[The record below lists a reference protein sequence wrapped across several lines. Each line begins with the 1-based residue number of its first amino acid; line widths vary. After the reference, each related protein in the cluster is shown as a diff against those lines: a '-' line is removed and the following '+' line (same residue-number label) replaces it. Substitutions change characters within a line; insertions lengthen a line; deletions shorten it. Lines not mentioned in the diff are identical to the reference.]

1 MFVWISP
8 VYNFPL
14 DPCCSLSRQLMRA
27 QIPKSHIY
35 LQTLCFA
42 LMEKMLAMLVLLIL
56 KPETVSAG
64 WSVTFEKTDPCA
76 LKGSSVELSCSYNYT
91 DEETVKKTA
100 WYKGELENGS
110 WRRVALSDLPSYQNR
125 FEYLGD
131 QQHDCGL
138 AIDDLQVNDTGHYYF
153 RFDTEAYG
161 RRSKESVYL
170 TVTELSAKVYPDSV
184 RAGDYVTLECITTCQ
199 LNGTVWFKDG
209 LPVATSEF
217 QARAEDAGNYFC
229 AVKGQ
234 ESVLSDPVALRV
246 QYPPLNVSVEMSYSG
261 HLTMGSSVN
270 LTCSSAANPAADN
283 YTWYSSA
290 GSSFSSLL
298 QVGSGQV
305 LSLPSVEASHT
316 GLYLCQA
323 SNRLGENN
331 SNEVL
336 LTVDETDTNRV
347 ILFVGIGVKV
357 FIGLLL
363 PIVIIWAWR
372 EIVIMKTS
380 ALLKW
385 AKRTWLHR
393 RKCMKPASA

>member
-170 TVTELSAKVYPDSV
+170 TVTD
-184 RAGDYVTLECITTCQ
+184 
-199 LNGTVWFKDG
+199 
-209 LPVATSEF
+209 
-217 QARAEDAGNYFC
+217 
-229 AVKGQ
+229 
-234 ESVLSDPVALRV
+234 
-246 QYPPLNVSVEMSYSG
+246 PPLNVSVEMSYSG

-372 EIVIMKTS
+372 LRSKS
-380 ALLKW
+380 AVDKEERNRDYENISTAEMGQKNMVTQKEMYETCLCLSLI
-385 AKRTWLHR
+385 TLDT
-393 RKCMKPASA
+393 

>member
-14 DPCCSLSRQLMRA
+14 DPCCSLSRQLMRD

-56 KPETVSAG
+56 KPGAVSAG

-100 WYKGELENGS
+100 WYKGELQNGS

-138 AIDDLQVNDTGHYYF
+138 AIHDLQVNDTGHYYF

-161 RRSKESVYL
+161 RRSMESVYL
-170 TVTELSAKVYPDSV
+170 TVT
-184 RAGDYVTLECITTCQ
+184 
-199 LNGTVWFKDG
+199 
-209 LPVATSEF
+209 EF

-234 ESVLSDPVALRV
+234 ESVLSDPVALHV

-331 SNEVL
+331 STEVL

-363 PIVIIWAWR
+363 PMVIIWAWR
-372 EIVIMKTS
+372 
-380 ALLKW
+380 L
-385 AKRTWLHR
+385 R
-393 RKCMKPASA
+393 RKSAVDKEERSRDYENISTA